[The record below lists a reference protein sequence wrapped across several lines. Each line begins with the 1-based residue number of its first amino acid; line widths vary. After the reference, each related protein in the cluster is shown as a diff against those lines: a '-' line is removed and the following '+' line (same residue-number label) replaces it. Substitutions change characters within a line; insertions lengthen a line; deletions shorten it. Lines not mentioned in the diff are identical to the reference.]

1 MKHFKI
7 SSQLTYFQAEN
18 LMKKINIFKY
28 LSVFYGFFLLSV
40 VASAASLDELIAAV
54 IRNNASGVRAQIAE
68 GVNPNQ
74 QDAKGRT
81 ALTLAIH
88 QQSEKAIPVL
98 LQNRQV
104 DVNALNRAGES
115 PLMLAI
121 ITGQDELARQL
132 IARGAAINKHGW
144 APLHYAATKG
154 NIDIMQLLLDH
165 DAFIDTES
173 PNRTTPLMMAAQYSG
188 NEKAVQFLLEQGADP
203 WTKNQLGMTAL
214 DFASRGANPV
224 IIQTIQNAQRQRQP
238 AYNVQPAQPLS
249 PASAAELKGLPI
261 PVEQV
266 PIETESLQP
275 AKSLPET
282 P

>member
-1 MKHFKI
+1 MKHI
-7 SSQLTYFQAEN
+7 
-18 LMKKINIFKY
+18 KKIKY
-28 LSVFYGFFLLSV
+28 LSVFSGLFLSSML
-40 VASAASLDELIAAV
+40 ASAASIDELIAAV
-54 IRNNASGVRAQIAE
+54 IRNNASGVRTQIAA
-68 GVNPNQ
+68 GINPNQ

-98 LQNRQV
+98 LQSRQV
-104 DVNALNRAGES
+104 NINALNRAGES

-121 ITGQDELARQL
+121 ITEQDELARQL

-154 NIDIMQLLLDH
+154 NIAIMQLLLNQ
-165 DAFIDTES
+165 DAFIDTEA

-188 NEKAVQFLLEQGADP
+188 NEKAVQFLLQQGADP
-203 WTKNQLGMTAL
+203 WAKNQLGMTAL
-214 DFASRGANPV
+214 DFARRGANPG
-224 IIQTIQNAQRQRQP
+224 IIQAIQNAQRQRPP
-238 AYNVQPAQPLS
+238 AYNVKPATPLS

-261 PVEQV
+261 PEASNT
-266 PIETESLQP
+266 TEMRDQSTDGQMT
-275 AKSLPET
+275 PEE

>member
-1 MKHFKI
+1 MKHIKI
-7 SSQLTYFQAEN
+7 
-18 LMKKINIFKY
+18 IKY
-28 LSVFYGFFLLSV
+28 LSVFYGFFLLLTD
-40 VASAASLDELIAAV
+40 ASAASLDELIAAV
-54 IRNNASGVRAQIAE
+54 IRNNASGVRAQIAA

-98 LQNRQV
+98 LQSRQV
-104 DVNALNRAGES
+104 DINALNRAGES

-121 ITGQDELARQL
+121 ITDQEALARQL
-132 IARGAAINKHGW
+132 ITRGAAVNKHGW

-154 NIDIMQLLLDH
+154 NIAIMQLLLDQ
-165 DAFIDTES
+165 DAFIDTEA

-188 NEKAVQFLLEQGADP
+188 SEKAVQFLLQQGADP
-203 WTKNQLGMTAL
+203 WAKNQLGMTAL
-214 DFASRGANPV
+214 DFARRGSNPG

-238 AYNVQPAQPLS
+238 AYNAKPAMPLS

-261 PVEQV
+261 PEAEASAETFEQGTAQQAV
-266 PIETESLQP
+266 LSEE
-275 AKSLPET
+275 A
-282 P
+282 

>member
-1 MKHFKI
+1 MKSIKR
-7 SSQLTYFQAEN
+7 N
-18 LMKKINIFKY
+18 KY
-28 LSVFYGFFLLSV
+28 LSVFYGFFLFSSA
-40 VASAASLDELIAAV
+40 ASAASIDELIATV
-54 IRNNASGVRAQIAE
+54 IRNNASGVRTQIAS

-98 LQNRQV
+98 LQSRQV

-121 ITGQDELARQL
+121 ITGQDELTKQL
-132 IARGAAINKHGW
+132 IARGAAVNKHGW

-154 NIDIMQLLLDH
+154 NIAIMQLLLDH
-165 DAFIDTES
+165 DAFIDTEA

-203 WTKNQLGMTAL
+203 WAKNQLGMTAL
-214 DFASRGANPV
+214 DFARRGANPG
-224 IIQTIQNAQRQRQP
+224 IIQAIQNAQRQRQP

-261 PVEQV
+261 PEEQDSTK
-266 PIETESLQP
+266 TESLQP
-275 AKSLPET
+275 AQSSLEMQ
-282 P
+282 

>member
-1 MKHFKI
+1 M
-7 SSQLTYFQAEN
+7 
-18 LMKKINIFKY
+18 
-28 LSVFYGFFLLSV
+28 SVA
-40 VASAASLDELIAAV
+40 ASAASLDELIAAV
-54 IRNNASGVRAQIAE
+54 IRNNASGVRTQIAG
-68 GVNPNQ
+68 GVNPNR
-74 QDAKGRT
+74 QDSKGRT

-98 LQNRQV
+98 LQSRQV

-121 ITGQDELARQL
+121 ITGQDDLAKQL
-132 IARGAAINKHGW
+132 IAQGAAVNKHGW

-154 NIDIMQLLLDH
+154 NIAMMQLLLDH

-188 NEKAVQFLLEQGADP
+188 NEKAVQLLLQQGADP
-203 WTKNQLGMTAL
+203 WAKNQLGMTAL
-214 DFASRGANPV
+214 DFARRGANPN

-238 AYNVQPAQPLS
+238 AYNVQPATPLS

-261 PVEQV
+261 PQR
-266 PIETESLQP
+266 
-275 AKSLPET
+275 PEPPEMIKPDGMQAT
-282 P
+282 PPEAAAP